1 MLADVNHYVLLG
13 ALGFVALIWIVSSMG
28 IIKTRNNELYVAK
41 QRHIQQAVTNIE
53 KTYDYIDGLPPHARA
68 KIVEHLDNGLIN
80 HALETA
86 RAHHDVYHFF
96 KNFN

>member
-1 MLADVNHYVLLG
+1 MLVDINHYVLLG
-13 ALGFVALIWIVSSMG
+13 VLGFIALIWISSSMG
-28 IIKTRNNELYVAK
+28 IIKSRNNELYVAK
-41 QRHIQQAVTNIE
+41 QRHIHQATKNIE
-53 KTYDYIDGLPPHARA
+53 QTYDYLEGLPTHARA
-68 KIVEHLDNGLIN
+68 KIVEHLDNGLVN